1 MFIKYLKKGFL
12 EKQFT
17 KITDLDEIKKDV
29 NIISFEIIKD
39 KNLINKLEKNKL
51 DYGFYFV

>member
-1 MFIKYLKKGFL
+1 MLIKYLKKGFL
-12 EKQFT
+12 EEQFT
-17 KITDLDEIKKDV
+17 KITDLDEIKRDV

-39 KNLINKLEKNKL
+39 KNLINKLEKNKS